1 MSFDV
6 RRYNRAAWDAEVERG
21 NPWTVPVSSEA
32 IRRAREGDWE
42 VVLTPLK
49 PVPRD
54 WFPALGGLSV
64 LGLAASGGQQA
75 PILAAAGARVTVLDN
90 SPSQLA
96 QDRAVAERDGL
107 DLTLVEGDMAD
118 LRAFACQSFDLVF
131 HPCSNCFVLDVLP
144 VWREAFRVLRPGGI
158 LLAGFVNPIAFLFDD
173 VLEPER
179 RELVVRHRI
188 PYSDLTS
195 LGPRLSSHL
204 GSNKPLS
211 FGHTLRDQIGGQLDA
226 GFVLERMFE
235 DARPPNDGD
244 LLSEYIPAFIA
255 TRAVRPHLVTETC

>member
-1 MSFDV
+1 MTFDV
-6 RRYNRAAWDAEVERG
+6 RGYNRTAWDAEVERG
-21 NPWTVPVSSEA
+21 NPWTVPVSPEV

-49 PVPRD
+49 AVPRD
-54 WFPALGGLSV
+54 WFPPLAGLSV

-96 QDRAVAERDGL
+96 QDRAVAEREGL
-107 DLTLVEGDMAD
+107 ELTLVEGDMAD
-118 LRAFACQSFDLVF
+118 LRELASESFDLVF
-131 HPCSNCFVLDVLP
+131 HPCSNCFVPDILP
-144 VWREAFRVLRPGGI
+144 VWREAFRVLRRGGV
-158 LLAGFVNPIAFLFDD
+158 LLAGFVNPVAFLFDD
-173 VLEPER
+173 VLDPER

-195 LGPRLSSHL
+195 LGPRLAPHL
-204 GSNKPLS
+204 GTNTPLT

-226 GFVLERMFE
+226 GFILERMFE
-235 DARPPNDGD
+235 DTRPTSDHDP
-244 LLSEYIPAFIA
+244 LSEYIPAFLA
-255 TRAVRPHLVTETC
+255 TRAVRPRCQPS

>member
-1 MSFDV
+1 MEFDV
-6 RRYNRAAWDAEVERG
+6 RSHNRAAWDIEVEQG
-21 NPWTVPVSSEA
+21 NPWTVPVSPEI

-49 PVPRD
+49 AVPRD
-54 WFPALGGLSV
+54 WFPPLGGLSV

-107 DLTLVEGDMAD
+107 ELTLVDGDMAD
-118 LRAFACQSFDLVF
+118 LRAFASESFDLVF
-131 HPCSNCFVLDVLP
+131 HPCSNCFVPDILP
-144 VWREAFRVLRPGGI
+144 VWREAFRVLRKGGV
-158 LLAGFVNPIAFLFDD
+158 LLAGFVNPVAFLFDD
-173 VLEPER
+173 VLDPER

-188 PYSDLTS
+188 PYSDLES
-195 LGPRLSSHL
+195 LGVARSL
-204 GSNKPLS
+204 GSNKPLT

-235 DARPPNDGD
+235 DTRPASDCDP
-244 LLSEYIPAFIA
+244 LAEYIATFVA
-255 TRAVRPHLVTETC
+255 TRAVRPR